1 MSDVFISQG
10 DYVIVQEGQV
20 DLPKIVA
27 LQDVTIAEA
36 ISIAFPTGAAILLS
50 LFEDV
55 IAQDSITIVKSVAL
69 EASDSVRVQEGQ
81 SDGPIP
87 VILEGVSLTEF
98 VDIGMTRL
106 NIAVNDILTITDA
119 IVITIAGIIL
129 PQINVSES
137 VIVQEDR
144 TVRVTVYI
152 NVFDELVGLDGSRNM
167 DVNDAVTVADVVDI
181 RIHPLKPV
189 VNDTL
194 TVTESVQVGG
204 PGHAISIFDEF
215 VIADAVTV
223 LLRQVTPEANDAV
236 VVADQ
241 PTVSVSSL
249 SLLMDLN
256 EVIAVADVIDNIYT
270 LPIQITEFT
279 EVITVEVIAI
289 LTSVVRIDQSDSILV
304 NEDVTML
311 MRPILLDVNESVTL
325 VERIAVKPGAGV
337 ARKKDLPTV
346 KVGR

>member
-10 DYVIVQEGQV
+10 DYVIIQEGQV

-27 LQDVTIAEA
+27 LQDVTVAEA
-36 ISIAFPTGAAILLS
+36 FAVGQVIEFSVFDA
-50 LFEDV
+50 V
-55 IAQDSITIVKSVAL
+55 IAQDPITIVESVAL

-87 VILEGVSLTEF
+87 VILDAVSLAEF

-106 NIAVNDILTITDA
+106 NIAVNDVLTITDA
-119 IVITIAGIIL
+119 VVITIAGVVL

-137 VIVQEDR
+137 VTVQEDR
-144 TVRVTVYI
+144 TVRVRVYI

-189 VNDTL
+189 VDDTV
-194 TVTESVQVGG
+194 TVTESIEVAG
-204 PGHAISIFDEF
+204 PGYVILIFDEF
-215 VIADAVTV
+215 VVADAVTV
-223 LLRQVTPEANDAV
+223 LLRQVTPEANDIV
-236 VVADQ
+236 TVADQ
-241 PTVSVSSL
+241 PTVNVSSL

-256 EVIAVADVIDNIYT
+256 ESVTVVDIIDNIYT
-270 LPIQITEFT
+270 LPIEINEFT
-279 EVITVEVIAI
+279 EVVSVEVITALLPLLPI
-289 LTSVVRIDQSDSILV
+289 NQSDAMVVSEALSV
-304 NEDVTML
+304 ALNVVFLSVSD
-311 MRPILLDVNESVTL
+311 DVTL
-325 VERIAVKPGAGV
+325 VERISVKPGVGA

>member
-1 MSDVFISQG
+1 MSDVLISQG
-10 DYVIVQEGQV
+10 DYIIVQEGQV

-27 LQDVTIAEA
+27 LQDVTVAEA
-36 ISIAFPTGAAILLS
+36 FSLGGVLFLS
-50 LFEDV
+50 LFDAV
-55 IAQDSITIVKSVAL
+55 VAQDPITIVESVAL

-81 SDGPIP
+81 SDGPSP
-87 VILEGVSLTEF
+87 VVLEDVSLTEF
-98 VDIGMTRL
+98 VDIRMTRL
-106 NIAVNDILTITDA
+106 NIAVNDVLTITDA
-119 IVITIAGIIL
+119 VVITIAGVVL

-137 VIVQEDR
+137 VTVQEDR

-189 VNDTL
+189 VNDTI
-194 TVTESVQVGG
+194 TVTDSIEVAG
-204 PGHAISIFDEF
+204 PGHSVSIFDEF

-223 LLRQVTPEANDAV
+223 LLRNLTPSASETV

-249 SLLMDLN
+249 SLLMDIN
-256 EVIAVADVIDNIYT
+256 ESVTVLDVIGNIYT
-270 LPIQITEFT
+270 LPIQIDEFT
-279 EVITVEVIAI
+279 EVVSIEVVTA
-289 LTSVVRIDQSDSILV
+289 LMPVLPIDQSDAVVVS
-304 NEDVTML
+304 DVLTVAL
-311 MRPILLDVNESVTL
+311 NVIFLSVSDDVTL
-325 VERIAVKPGAGV
+325 VERISVKPGVGA
-337 ARKKDLPTV
+337 ARKKDLTTV